1 MPGVDGGLGAQDDQR
16 NLFRERWGVQLNL
29 AAATG
34 RVVKV
39 RGCWEAVFPSRPTD
53 GHPVQGSEGGGGGG
67 EKPGDEY
74 VRGGVGSVWETVER
88 VSDAPQVSVQRC
100 PH

>member
-34 RVVKV
+34 RVAKV
-39 RGCWEAVFPSRPTD
+39 RGCWEAVFPSRPTMMHTHSRAVD
-53 GHPVQGSEGGGGGG
+53 GGG
-67 EKPGDEY
+67 EKRGEEY
-74 VRGGVGSVWETVER
+74 VRGGMSSVWERVEG
-88 VSDAPQVSVQRC
+88 VSDDPQVSVQRC

>member
-39 RGCWEAVFPSRPTD
+39 RGCWEAVFPSRPTMM
-53 GHPVQGSEGGGGGG
+53 GTQSRAVEVEEEEERSQ
-67 EKPGDEY
+67 
-74 VRGGVGSVWETVER
+74 ET
-88 VSDAPQVSVQRC
+88 SM
-100 PH
+100 